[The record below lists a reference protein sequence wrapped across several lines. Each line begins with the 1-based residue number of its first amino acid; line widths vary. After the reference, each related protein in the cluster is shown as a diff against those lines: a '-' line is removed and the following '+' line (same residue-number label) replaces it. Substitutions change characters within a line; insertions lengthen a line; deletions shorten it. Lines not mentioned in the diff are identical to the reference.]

1 MFADDRE
8 FYKLL
13 IVLISILCPLLC
25 NLVLVNTLKLNED
38 KTEALLLGPIHTP
51 SRSLRSSADSR
62 IFRNPSRRRKF
73 QGQRAFSNIGPV
85 I

>member
-25 NLVLVNTLKLNED
+25 YLVNTLKLNED